1 MHEQS
6 LHKQKFS
13 YKLIENGRP
22 LDDDSAKEMD
32 MINERMSNNERSTDQ
47 PPHNISW
54 EGDVYSQVLGNEK
67 GGYVRGLGLGTTPSV
82 LWEYSS
88 NEVVQ
93 RLEQEI
99 TELKE
104 KQNEEMDLMKQN
116 HKKLQSELLQMRQFM
131 QNTLNERQQEGV
143 PQSSRI
149 SNNAEITLPHDMSAN
164 RTRSF

>member
-1 MHEQS
+1 
-6 LHKQKFS
+6 
-13 YKLIENGRP
+13 
-22 LDDDSAKEMD
+22 

-47 PPHNISW
+47 PPHNVAW

-67 GGYVRGLGLGTTPSV
+67 SGYVRGLGLGPTPSV
-82 LWEYSS
+82 LWGSKSSVENIVVEDSS
-88 NEVVQ
+88 NEAVQ

-131 QNTLNERQQEGV
+131 QKYAPNESF
-143 PQSSRI
+143 PQDI
-149 SNNAEITLPHDMSAN
+149 NDTSNEQVTKCYKS
-164 RTRSF
+164 